1 MMHGA
6 EQISVPVRNKVFTEA
21 DFDGYSAAP
30 LLIIGE
36 DAIDD
41 LRDGQ
46 DRLAYN
52 FERASEQLL
61 TPYAK
66 ESVVKFVS
74 RSIASR
80 MHQREGLNGSS
91 YHLRKNYTPDLHHG
105 FKGATPDEVEL
116 AVENAKFGMGSVLQ
130 NELARRALGME
141 SVEYANLTVVG
152 EFRREMEPK
161 MWEEVSELVG
171 HDASPS
177 QDDVYRT
184 YHIGFDRDITTSKH
198 IGALRFGIKRRIGE
212 LDDGTIVKSRTTAII
227 NTRPYI
233 DGKNGLNPELT
244 PELIDA
250 FREVEVHNKS
260 IEEQE
265 DIDRI
270 DWARENV
277 RRVEAGLPR
286 LEFVKPE
293 YETKSIVELPGFKS
307 LVARLINTKLEPGV
321 VLARNETI
329 YGVNHTA

>member
-1 MMHGA
+1 MSYAA
-6 EQISVPVRNKVFTEA
+6 EHIPTPLAPRIFTEA

-41 LRDGQ
+41 LRDSQ

-61 TPYAK
+61 TPFAK
-66 ESVVKFVS
+66 ESVVRFVS

-91 YHLRKNYTPDLHHG
+91 YHLRKNYTPDVYHG
-105 FKGATPDEVEL
+105 FKGATAEEVEL
-116 AVENAKFGMGSVLQ
+116 AVERAKFGMGSVLQ

-152 EFRREMEPK
+152 EFRREMEPQ

-171 HDASPS
+171 HDASPRE
-177 QDDVYRT
+177 DDVYRT
-184 YHIGFDRDITTSKH
+184 YHIGYDRDITVSKH
-198 IGALRFGIKRRIGE
+198 IGALRFGVKRRIGE
-212 LDDGTIVKSRTTAII
+212 LDDGTVVKSRTTAII
-227 NTRPYI
+227 NTRPSI
-233 DGKNGLNPELT
+233 AEKIGLT
-244 PELIDA
+244 PELIEA

-260 IEEQE
+260 VEEQE

-277 RRVEAGLPR
+277 RRVEEGLPR
-286 LEFVKPE
+286 LEFIKPE
-293 YETKSIVELPGFKS
+293 YETKSIVELPAFKD
-307 LVARLINTKLEPGV
+307 LVAQLINTKLEPGV
-321 VLARNETI
+321 ALARNETV
-329 YGVNHTA
+329 YGVNHTP